1 MKQLLLLATL
11 VAAFPISHASTCY
24 GTVSNG
30 RLEHGVQM
38 PARGSNFRAYSA
50 AGIALGR
57 TWLHARVRAVV
68 LDAYA
73 SLARIS
79 PDKVFV
85 YGETGLAAG
94 GRFAPHRTHQSGLS
108 VDFMVPVLDAA
119 GRSVPLPATAF
130 NNFGYAIEFDQSGR
144 AGELRIDFDAMAEH
158 LHQLRIAARRYGVG
172 INLLIF
178 DPALAQKLLRTTK
191 GASLEG
197 VLPLM
202 KRPPWI
208 RHDEHYHID
217 FTVPCRPLATG
228 VTEGAAASR

>member
-1 MKQLLLLATL
+1 MKRLILLAAL
-11 VAAFPISHASTCY
+11 AAAFSTSRASTCY

-30 RLEHGVQM
+30 RLENGVQM
-38 PARGSNFRAYSA
+38 PAGGSNFRAYSP
-50 AGIALGR
+50 AGVALGR

-73 SLARIS
+73 ALERTA
-79 PDKVFV
+79 PGKMFV

-119 GRSVPLPATAF
+119 GRSVPLPATAL
-130 NNFGYAIEFDQSGR
+130 NQFGYGIEFDQSGR

-158 LHQLRIAARRYGVG
+158 LHQLHIAARRRGVG
-172 INLLIF
+172 VSVLIF
-178 DPALAQKLLRTTK
+178 DPILAQQLLRTTK
-191 GASLEG
+191 GAEQKG

-202 KRPPWI
+202 KRKPWV

-217 FTVPCRPLATG
+217 FAVPCRPLRRAS
-228 VTEGAAASR
+228 GAALP